1 MAFEDGV
8 SGAKDETESARLD
21 EYKRWA
27 YGDAGGLAR
36 NIFRVAKMGICNN
49 EVFYLAESV
58 SKDWAVL
65 SMTLRL
71 DSDDEGSC
79 REQRMRNIS
88 KHTRFEDAQT
98 IGWISSDVY
107 ETMAVSVQ

>member
-27 YGDAGGLAR
+27 YKDAGRLVR
-36 NIFRVAKMGICNN
+36 TIFRVAKMGLCNS

-58 SKDWAVL
+58 SKEWAVL
-65 SMTLRL
+65 RITLRPDL
-71 DSDDEGSC
+71 DDEGSC
-79 REQRMRNIS
+79 RDQRMRNIS
-88 KHTRFEDAQT
+88 KYSRFEDAQT
-98 IGWISSDVY
+98 IGGISSDAY